1 MKTFLNI
8 LNSIP
13 AVVAAVQ
20 TVEAAVPMPQSGQ
33 QKLNLI
39 LGLAG
44 AAFDV
49 AQAGEEISKGQVL
62 AGVTELTNITVAA
75 LNAAG
80 VFTHGAQP
88 AAPTTAPVSSK

>member
-1 MKTFLNI
+1 VKTFLNI

-13 AVVAAVQ
+13 SVIGAVQ
-20 TVEAAVPMPQSGQ
+20 TVETALTLPQSGQ
-33 QKLNLI
+33 QKLNLV

-49 AQAGEEISKGQVL
+49 AQAGEEIAKGQLL
-62 AGVTELTNITVAA
+62 AGVQAITTVTVAA

-80 VFTHGAQP
+80 VFSHSAS
-88 AAPTTAPVSSK
+88 VSSK

>member
-1 MKTFLNI
+1 MKAFLNI

-13 AVVAAVQ
+13 AVVAAIQ
-20 TVEAAVPMPQSGQ
+20 TVEAALPIAQTGQ

-39 LGLAG
+39 LGLAE
-44 AAFDV
+44 AAHDV
-49 AQAGEEISKGQVL
+49 AQAGEEISKGQLL
-62 AGVTELTNITVAA
+62 AGVTEITNITVAA

-80 VFTHGAQP
+80 VFTHGARA

>member
-1 MKTFLNI
+1 MKKFLTI

-13 AVVAAVQ
+13 AIIGAIQ
-20 TVEAAVPMPQSGQ
+20 TVEAALPIPQAGQ
-33 QKLNLI
+33 QKLNLV

-49 AQAGEEISKGQVL
+49 AQAGEEISKGQL
-62 AGVTELTNITVAA
+62 LSGVETITTITVAA

-80 VFTHGAQP
+80 VFSHSAS
-88 AAPTTAPVSSK
+88 VSSK

>member
-13 AVVAAVQ
+13 SIIGAVQ
-20 TVEAAVPMPQSGQ
+20 TVESALPLPQAGQ
-33 QKLNLI
+33 QKLNLV

-49 AQAGEEISKGQVL
+49 AQAGEEISKGQL
-62 AGVTELTNITVAA
+62 LSGVQAITNVTVSA

-80 VFTHGAQP
+80 VFSHSAS
-88 AAPTTAPVSSK
+88 VSSK

>member
-13 AVVAAVQ
+13 AVIGAVQ
-20 TVEAAVPMPQSGQ
+20 TVESALPVPQVGQ
-33 QKLNLI
+33 QKLNLV

-49 AQAGEEISKGQVL
+49 AQAAEEINKGQLL
-62 AGVTELTNITVAA
+62 AGVQAITAVTVAA

-80 VFTHGAQP
+80 VFSH
-88 AAPTTAPVSSK
+88 TASVSSK

>member
-13 AVVAAVQ
+13 AVIGAVQ
-20 TVEAAVPMPQSGQ
+20 TVESAFPLPQVGQ
-33 QKLNLI
+33 QKLNLV

-44 AAFDV
+44 AAYDV
-49 AQAGEEISKGQVL
+49 AQAGEEINKGQL
-62 AGVTELTNITVAA
+62 LSGVQAITTITVAA

-80 VFTHGAQP
+80 VFSH
-88 AAPTTAPVSSK
+88 TASVSSK

>member
-1 MKTFLNI
+1 MKTFFNI

-13 AVVAAVQ
+13 AIIGAVQ
-20 TVEAAVPMPQSGQ
+20 TVETALPLPQAGE
-33 QKLNLI
+33 QKLNLV

-49 AQAGEEISKGQVL
+49 AQAGEEISKGQL
-62 AGVTELTNITVAA
+62 LSGVQAITAITVAA

-80 VFTHGAQP
+80 VFSH
-88 AAPTTAPVSSK
+88 TASVSSK

>member
-8 LNSIP
+8 LNAIP
-13 AVVAAVQ
+13 AVVGAVQ
-20 TVEAAVPMPQSGQ
+20 TVESALPLPQAGQ
-33 QKLNLI
+33 QKLNLV

-49 AQAGEEISKGQVL
+49 AQAGEEISKGQL
-62 AGVTELTNITVAA
+62 LSGVQAITTITVAA

-80 VFTHGAQP
+80 VFSH
-88 AAPTTAPVSSK
+88 TASVSSK